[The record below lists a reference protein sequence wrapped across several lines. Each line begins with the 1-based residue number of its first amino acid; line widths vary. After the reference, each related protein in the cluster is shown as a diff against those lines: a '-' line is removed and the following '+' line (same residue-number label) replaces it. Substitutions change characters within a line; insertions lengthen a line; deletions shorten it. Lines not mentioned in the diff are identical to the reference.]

1 MNHRQFGPALAAS
14 YNLRAEQYRR
24 DDDIEARS
32 ENHHRIGGNL
42 RRMCRSFPH
51 AIRVL
56 EIGCGTG
63 RYFHWLENV
72 KLLVGTDL
80 SEQMLKRAR
89 QPVHGSEITAREIR
103 LIPGNIYDMRFDPG
117 AFDFI
122 YCMGMFGYGAALT
135 PEFCVNLQ
143 TWLAPGGRLY
153 FDAIEVPPESRKD
166 RMKRAI
172 KRRVL
177 PLLPDFAQRK
187 LATRQTGVPVIRH
200 KRHEVERAM
209 ESAGFSDFTLSSNYC
224 HSPLWTGV
232 HLECVARK
240 GSAGNSARSWRALE
254 LAGADHGGL

>member
-14 YNLRAEQYRR
+14 YNRRAEQYRR
-24 DDDIEARS
+24 DDEIEVHS

-42 RRMCRSFPH
+42 RRICRSFPH

-63 RYFHWLENV
+63 RFFHWLENV

-89 QPVHGSEITAREIR
+89 HPVQADQVTVPEIR
-103 LIPGNIYDMRFDPG
+103 LVPGNIYEMSFEPA

-135 PEFCVNLQ
+135 SELCVSLQ
-143 TWLAPGGRLY
+143 TWLVPGGRLY
-153 FDAIEVPPESRKD
+153 FDAIEIAPEKPKD
-166 RMKRAI
+166 WVKRSI
-172 KRRVL
+172 KTKVL
-177 PLLPDFAQRK
+177 PILPAF
-187 LATRQTGVPVIRH
+187 LRQKIAARRTGVPVIRH
-200 KRHEVERAM
+200 TRREVESAM
-209 ESAGFSDFTLSSNYC
+209 ESAGFSDFTLSSNHC

-240 GSAGNSARSWRALE
+240 DGTGHSAPPWRSLE
-254 LAGADHGGL
+254 LAGADRGGL

>member
-14 YNLRAEQYRR
+14 YNLRAEQYRC

-42 RRMCRSFPH
+42 RRICRSFPD

-80 SEQMLKRAR
+80 SEEMLKRAHH
-89 QPVHGSEITAREIR
+89 PVHGNEITVREIR
-103 LIPGNIYDMRFDPG
+103 LIPGNIYDMRFEPA

-135 PEFCVNLQ
+135 PEFCASLQ
-143 TWLAPGGRLY
+143 TWLAPAGRLY
-153 FDAIEVPPESRKD
+153 FDAIEVPSETRKD
-166 RMKRAI
+166 RVKHAVKAQVMLF
-172 KRRVL
+172 L
-177 PLLPDFAQRK
+177 PASVRRK
-187 LATRQTGVPVIRH
+187 LAARQTGVPVIRH
-200 KRHEVERAM
+200 TRLEIERAM
-209 ESAGFSDFTLSSNYC
+209 EFAGFSDFTISSNYC
-224 HSPLWTGV
+224 HSPLWRGV

-240 GSAGNSARSWRALE
+240 DSASNAARPRRSLE